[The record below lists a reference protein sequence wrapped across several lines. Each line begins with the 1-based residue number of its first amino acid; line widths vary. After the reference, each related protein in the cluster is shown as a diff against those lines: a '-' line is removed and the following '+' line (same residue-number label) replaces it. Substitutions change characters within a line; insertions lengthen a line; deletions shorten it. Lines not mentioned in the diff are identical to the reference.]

1 MRLNLFT
8 SLIAATTIFT
18 SVLPASAEPYKSWI
32 NESVLATD
40 HRAYC
45 DDIVAQNVK
54 NNSGSINQNNSGSI
68 GVSSSYSNQQ
78 SYNRS
83 SEKSGG
89 GGFSFAGFGINGKG
103 GSKNST
109 ARTASN
115 NSKNNRNSSWNRN
128 SRITYDRSTVTSETV
143 GENCSTFVHSAAQ
156 RDINY
161 EQQKTNRM
169 AIDAKKEVRLEE
181 IEKKSQSSTFN
192 NLMQGW

>member
-40 HRAYC
+40 QRAYC

-89 GGFSFAGFGINGKG
+89 
-103 GSKNST
+103 
-109 ARTASN
+109 
-115 NSKNNRNSSWNRN
+115 
-128 SRITYDRSTVTSETV
+128 
-143 GENCSTFVHSAAQ
+143 H
-156 RDINY
+156 
-161 EQQKTNRM
+161 
-169 AIDAKKEVRLEE
+169 L
-181 IEKKSQSSTFN
+181 
-192 NLMQGW
+192 